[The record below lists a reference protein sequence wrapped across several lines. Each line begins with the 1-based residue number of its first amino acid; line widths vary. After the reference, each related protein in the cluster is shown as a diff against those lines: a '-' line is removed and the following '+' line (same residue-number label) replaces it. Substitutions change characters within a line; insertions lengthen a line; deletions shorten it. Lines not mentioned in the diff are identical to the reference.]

1 MTVKQV
7 IGARYVPLFS
17 EPIDWDNTKTYEPLT
32 IVYYGGNSYTSKQ
45 AVPKGIDITN
55 TDYWALT
62 GNYNAQI
69 EQYRKEVKQLDGRI
83 GANADAIA
91 AETTR
96 ATEAE
101 KKNADAIAANTTA
114 INSNT
119 AMLNATAQSPLKTL
133 IDMNTTANAEHAK
146 MLAGTA
152 DSGLKALI
160 NTFVPESNPIYYGAD
175 PTGTTDSA
183 KAINDCIKANY
194 GGSVIFSPGTYL
206 INSAIQTPFMFKNRV
221 NIFGNGAHIKAIGS
235 ADNKFSAFM
244 VGYSD
249 NPSENEIKHPSG
261 DSVYNRMYCIDS
273 FKIFCNQYI
282 THIIDQNEHTMQT
295 YYSNIYAQTLSNED
309 AIVIGKTN
317 AYPGDTRFS
326 HIYIRDYIDD
336 GTDNACFMVNNTDN
350 FFFDVM
356 TVQFKNDYVFN
367 GGGSFLNSCHTLG
380 VGTKSINGCGVI
392 VNDSIINVCAH
403 YNDSKS
409 IAFLCTKNA
418 GNLTLTNG
426 YDFSY
431 TEITSGRTYLSTAG
445 LTNTNF
451 KANISDVTLNAT
463 SNSNSEN
470 KYRVCDFKDII
481 KYSNLNFSNIHGDGT
496 FDNKYGGKF
505 TNSLGN
511 LWQASSTEYVIVG
524 YIVTH
529 NYQEMILYTALG
541 QFIINTGGSDNAPTV
556 GYSSKFNT
564 DNSVSLGISRVAE
577 LANGAIFE
585 ISIKSN
591 PANVG
596 TSVTVLNDE
605 KCVCYTNFETNTGIT
620 TTPTWKF
627 DA

>member
-1 MTVKQV
+1 MATTQY
-7 IGARYVPLFS
+7 IGARYVPVFVG
-17 EPIDWDNTKTYEPLT
+17 EWDNNRTYEPLMVVT
-32 IVYYGGNSYTSKQ
+32 YQGASYTSRQ
-45 AVPKGIDITN
+45 YVPAGIEITN
-55 TDYWALT
+55 ESYWVLSA
-62 GNYNAQI
+62 NYNAQVEAYRQEVRNILPYDETPTEGSTKGVTSDGI
-69 EQYRKEVKQLDGRI
+69 EKAIDKETTRATAAEKV
-83 GANADAIA
+83 NADAIA

-96 ATEAE
+96 ATNAE
-101 KKNADAIAANTTA
+101 KANADAINGLTSTFIPTT
-114 INSNT
+114 
-119 AMLNATAQSPLKTL
+119 
-133 IDMNTTANAEHAK
+133 
-146 MLAGTA
+146 
-152 DSGLKALI
+152 
-160 NTFVPESNPIYYGAD
+160 NPIYYGAD
-175 PTGTTDSA
+175 PTGTKDSA

-206 INSAIQTPFMFKNRV
+206 INSAIQTPFMFMNRV

-235 ADNKFSAFM
+235 SDNQFSALM

-249 NPSENEIKHPSG
+249 NPSENEIKYPSG
-261 DSVYNRMYCIDS
+261 DSVHSRMYCIDNL
-273 FKIFCNQYI
+273 KIFCNQYI

-336 GTDNACFMVNNTDN
+336 GTDNACFVVNNTDN

-380 VGTKSINGCGVI
+380 VGSKSINGCGVI
-392 VNDSIINVCAH
+392 VNDSNINVCEH
-403 YNDSKS
+403 YNDAKS

-426 YDFSY
+426 FDFSY
-431 TEITSGRTYLSTAG
+431 TEIASGRTYLSTAG

-463 SNSNSEN
+463 SNNNSEN
-470 KYRVCDFKDII
+470 KYRVLDFKDID
-481 KYSNLNFSNIHGDGT
+481 KYSNINISNVHGDGT

-511 LWQASSTEYVIVG
+511 LWGASSTEYVIVG

-529 NYQEMILYTALG
+529 NYQEIILYTALG
-541 QFIINTGGSDNAPTV
+541 QFIINTGGADNAPTV
-556 GYSSKFNT
+556 FHSSKFNT
-564 DNSVSLGISRVAE
+564 NSSVSLGISRVAE

-585 ISIKSN
+585 ISIKAD

-605 KCVCYTNFETNTGIT
+605 KCVCYTNFEMNTGTT
-620 TTPTWKF
+620 TTPTWTF